1 MNQLL
6 VALPGYYD
14 AIAEDLARADWL
26 VHNFRRPNPEG
37 LYNPANYLH
46 NREFDE
52 TEYRALIDLNVL
64 QFIVNCLKKGK
75 AHQNY
80 RTASALLV
88 FCRMSDIQIEPA
100 LAVYERIN
108 YNAENLEEALTEV
121 QLLRSL
127 DNADVD
133 YLAQY
138 ALGIVDNLLDIEL
151 VHVERESLAAKLTQY
166 RRLTHWDSIYLLV
179 LGAISVYWDISIP
192 QWRKLESYVEWMLR
206 EFRLSL
212 PCVVYA
218 VHLFGQNLMSKMMK
232 FRPDRP
238 DHLRRTAVF
247 NMTWDLFYVDHFF
260 KIWTSP
266 KEKSEAI
273 FFTHDRVLKSVMRL
287 AIAVQRAGNLDPAL
301 QYLNQRQAAALRSL
315 IDTRSE
321 RTDRVY
327 GTDAWSP
334 EHRARRIEAIEAALF
349 Q

>member
-6 VALPGYYD
+6 AALPGYYD
-14 AIAEDLARADWL
+14 AIVEDLARADWL
-26 VHNFRRPNPEG
+26 VHNFRKPNPEG

-75 AHQNY
+75 PHQNY
-80 RTASALLV
+80 RTACALLV
-88 FCRMSDIQIEPA
+88 FCRLSDIQIEPA

-138 ALGIVDNLLDIEL
+138 ALGVVDNLLDIDR
-151 VHVERESLAAKLTQY
+151 VHVERESLAAGLTQY
-166 RRLTHWDSIYLLV
+166 RRLTHWDSVYLLV
-179 LGAISVYWDISIP
+179 LGAISVYWDAHIP
-192 QWRKLESYVEWMLR
+192 QNRKLENYVEWMLR
-206 EFRLSL
+206 EYRLSL

-218 VHLFGQNLMSKMMK
+218 VRLFGQNPMPKMMK

-238 DHLRRTAVF
+238 EHLRRIAVF
-247 NMTWDLFYVDHFF
+247 NMTWDLFHVDHYF
-260 KIWTSP
+260 KIWTNP
-266 KEKSEAI
+266 QEKWEAL

-287 AIAVQRAGNLDPAL
+287 AISVQYAGTLDPVL
-301 QYLNQRQAAALRSL
+301 QYLSERQAAALRSL

-327 GTDAWSP
+327 GTDAWTP
-334 EHRARRIEAIEAALF
+334 EHRSRGIAAIEAALF